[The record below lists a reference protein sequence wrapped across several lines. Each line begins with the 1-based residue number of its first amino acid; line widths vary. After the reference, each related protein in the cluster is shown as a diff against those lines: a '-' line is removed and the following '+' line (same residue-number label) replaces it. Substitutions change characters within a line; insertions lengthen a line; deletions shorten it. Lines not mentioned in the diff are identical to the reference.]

1 MRSRDGAI
9 WARSWWKAPPRR
21 GGETALVVG
30 LAVLVVIKG
39 GAAASGVLSGIGR
52 MVIDLI
58 RL

>member
-1 MRSRDGAI
+1 MGRSGQGVGG
-9 WARSWWKAPPRR
+9 KRR
-21 GGETALVVG
+21 LAEVGETALVVG